1 MEILAWCAALRG
13 AKGVRHH
20 FWLNHAKVP
29 FADCA
34 DIGETLPRLDRDL
47 AKLRAILSPLVPASS
62 GTDRRSMV
70 SILEGWSGDAGAL
83 LLVRNM
89 RYSTDEEANDGGR
102 APRFRT
108 TPAENVSVSY
118 ALPPWL
124 DPAAPVDPLTGETLP
139 AARDGNRLAITL
151 PTLDAFRLVWIANA
165 RRP

>member
-13 AKGVRHH
+13 AKGIRHH

-29 FADCA
+29 FDGCA
-34 DIGETLPRLDRDL
+34 DIEETLPRLNRDL
-47 AKLRAILSPLVPASS
+47 AKLRPILSPLVPASS

-70 SILEGWSGDAGAL
+70 SVLEGWSGDAGAL

-102 APRFRT
+102 APRFRV
-108 TPAENVSVSY
+108 TPSENVAVSY

-124 DPAAPVDPLTGETLP
+124 DPADPVDPLADEVLP
-139 AARDGNRLAITL
+139 AVRDGDRLEITI
-151 PTLDAFRLVWIANA
+151 PTLDAFRLVWIPNA
-165 RRP
+165 EKR